1 MTTANKRDKARRTFR
16 DALLSS
22 SDSEGEKDVLELVSE
37 SSINS
42 TDSSAITSTD
52 SSSPKSNDSS
62 PLVPFKRRQQKKR
75 RNSAK
80 SPTKDNAEAEDDAI
94 PIPGNR
100 LFVGGVPLKLREKD
114 LIKFFAEFGEVKHA
128 IVHKTKDGT
137 SKVLHSLLSPPSLVS
152 YYVTNSVSLTLT

>member
-1 MTTANKRDKARRTFR
+1 MTAANKRDKARRTYR
-16 DALLSS
+16 DALLYS
-22 SDSEGEKDVLELVSE
+22 SDSEGEKDVLELVSD
-37 SSINS
+37 SPINS
-42 TDSSAITSTD
+42 PDSSAMD
-52 SSSPKSNDSS
+52 PSSPKSNDSS

-114 LIKFFAEFGEVKHA
+114 LTKNFAEFGEVKHA
-128 IVHKTKDGT
+128 IVHKNKDGT
-137 SKVLHSLLSPPSLVS
+137 SKVLHSLLLPPSLVS
-152 YYVTNSVSLTLT
+152 YYVTNFVSLTLT

>member
-1 MTTANKRDKARRTFR
+1 MSLHHSTTMTTTNKRDKDSRTYA
-16 DALLSS
+16 DALSA
-22 SDSEGEKDVLELVSE
+22 SDSEGEKDALGVLRE
-37 SSINS
+37 SSI
-42 TDSSAITSTD
+42 SSAD
-52 SSSPKSNDSS
+52 SPYINSEDSS

-114 LIKFFAEFGEVKHA
+114 LTQIFAEFGEVKHA
-128 IVHKTKDGT
+128 IVLTNKDGT

-152 YYVTNSVSLTLT
+152 YYVSNSVSLTLT

>member
-1 MTTANKRDKARRTFR
+1 MTTTNKRGKDSRTYA
-16 DALLSS
+16 DALLN
-22 SDSEGEKDVLELVSE
+22 SDSDGEQDALEVLTE
-37 SSINS
+37 SSRSSADSPSSNS
-42 TDSSAITSTD
+42 T
-52 SSSPKSNDSS
+52 DSS
-62 PLVPFKRRQQKKR
+62 PLVPFKIRQQKKR

-114 LIKFFAEFGEVKHA
+114 LTKFFAEFGEVKHA
-128 IVHKTKDGT
+128 IAHKSKDGT